1 MGTIT
6 NAAYGIANQI
16 NGAIGNF
23 SSTFQKAIN
32 PQLMK
37 SEGMN
42 DRIRL
47 VRISYISSK
56 FSVLALALF
65 AVPLILEMDEVLTL
79 WLKDDIPPFTMRL
92 AQCIIMLS
100 IVYQYSVGIMSAIQA
115 TGKIRNYQITMGIIL
130 LANVPIAYLIL
141 KLGYPVYYT
150 TMAFVVL
157 EFISLLVRLIMASRL
172 TGMKIKEYLRN
183 VIVPTLI
190 IIIIPTLIA
199 LIPHFVINKS
209 IIRLIIVCGIYGL
222 LYIVLMYRFA
232 FDKSQRVLI
241 ISKINNFLKI

>member
-1 MGTIT
+1 MT
-6 NAAYGIANQI
+6 
-16 NGAIGNF
+16 
-23 SSTFQKAIN
+23 
-32 PQLMK
+32 
-37 SEGMN
+37 
-42 DRIRL
+42 
-47 VRISYISSK
+47 
-56 FSVLALALF
+56 
-65 AVPLILEMDEVLTL
+65 
-79 WLKDDIPPFTMRL
+79 
-92 AQCIIMLS
+92 
-100 IVYQYSVGIMSAIQA
+100 
-115 TGKIRNYQITMGIIL
+115 
-130 LANVPIAYLIL
+130 NVPIAYLIL

-157 EFISLLVRLIMASRL
+157 EFISLLVRLIMASQL

-222 LYIVLMYRFA
+222 LYIILMYRLA

-241 ISKINNFLKI
+241 ISKINHFFKI